1 MVIEEDRRLK
11 PIINAS
17 YPGTLTALSLTVLQ
31 ITGNENYFLRFNLTF
46 NALFF
51 LLSAFFIFFFTIY
64 RKRTWLWTCTA
75 VTFILG
81 LVGSLTS
88 IAILFFNIS

>member
-1 MVIEEDRRLK
+1 MVTEAQERLLK

-31 ITGNENYFLRFNLTF
+31 ITGRENPLLRFNL
-46 NALFF
+46 ALTALLF
-51 LLSAFFIFFFTIY
+51 LLSAFFIFFFTLY
-64 RKRTWLWTCTA
+64 HSRQWLWTGTA

-81 LVGSLTS
+81 LGGSLVS
-88 IAILFFNIS
+88 VIILLII